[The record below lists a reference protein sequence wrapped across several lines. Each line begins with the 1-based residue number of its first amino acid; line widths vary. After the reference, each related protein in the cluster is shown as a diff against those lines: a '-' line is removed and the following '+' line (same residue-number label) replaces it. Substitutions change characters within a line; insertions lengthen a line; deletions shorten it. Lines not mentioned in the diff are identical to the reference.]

1 MSRTPLFLNFAGD
14 SSRNRQMSWLLASS
28 SRRKERRWPLVL
40 RFWKGSIH
48 SVTYFEEE
56 KTRLINIYAEVI
68 WPVAILSAIAAI
80 VVYLNQ
86 HISSDVTLPTSIC
99 MKDQLSVVYSAV
111 QNLPFQFK
119 QSETMG

>member
-40 RFWKGSIH
+40 RFWKGSVH
-48 SVTYFEEE
+48 S
-56 KTRLINIYAEVI
+56 EVI
-68 WPVAILSAIAAI
+68 WPVAILSAISAI

-86 HISSDVTLPTSIC
+86 HISSDYSSQSRHWNGSFGASHAAP
-99 MKDQLSVVYSAV
+99 LSRGMPKTVSNVVHSTKV
-111 QNLPFQFK
+111 QQDTVLRL
-119 QSETMG
+119 

>member
-1 MSRTPLFLNFAGD
+1 MVRY
-14 SSRNRQMSWLLASS
+14 
-28 SRRKERRWPLVL
+28 
-40 RFWKGSIH
+40 I

-86 HISSDVTLPTSIC
+86 HISSDVTLPTSIVSTLQELDITIDHLQLGLYCTAPLSRGMPKSILYLLKC
-99 MKDQLSVVYSAV
+99 MKDQLSVVYSAI
-111 QNLPFQFK
+111 QNLPFQFE
-119 QSETMG
+119 QSETMV

>member
-28 SRRKERRWPLVL
+28 SRRKERRYL
-40 RFWKGSIH
+40 SI
-48 SVTYFEEE
+48 TYFEEE
-56 KTRLINIYAEVI
+56 KMRLINVYAEVI
-68 WPVAILSAIAAI
+68 WPVTILSAIAAI

-111 QNLPFQFK
+111 QSLSFQFE
-119 QSETMG
+119 QSETMV